1 MLPSTSTSTS
11 TSTPSIS
18 TSTASAAQTLQSAL
32 RAYEKESLAE
42 LEALLPVAFVGRTLL
57 LDAAKRSFNE
67 QKQIRVNLID
77 LQIQN
82 NSTNSSDSLT
92 VINARWE
99 KRFVRLTSQLPV
111 LEAGTLSVVMR
122 KSAGGWQI
130 DSLSPDNPFTR

>member
-1 MLPSTSTSTS
+1 MLPTPSTSA
-11 TSTPSIS
+11 

-67 QKQIRVNLID
+67 QKQIRINLID

-82 NSTNSSDSLT
+82 NSTTSNDGLT
-92 VINARWE
+92 AINARWE

-111 LEAGTLSVVMR
+111 LEVGTLSVVMR
-122 KSAGGWQI
+122 KSAVGWQI

>member
-1 MLPSTSTSTS
+1 M
-11 TSTPSIS
+11 
-18 TSTASAAQTLQSAL
+18 AH
-32 RAYEKESLAE
+32 
-42 LEALLPVAFVGRTLL
+42 
-57 LDAAKRSFNE
+57 D
-67 QKQIRVNLID
+67 LID

-82 NSTNSSDSLT
+82 NSTTSSDSLT
-92 VINARWE
+92 AVNARWE